1 MASVGF
7 TVNQCQP
14 ECYSIRSPL
23 PLWGQDRRKGDKP
36 PSAAWSQQS
45 PCDLPVF
52 GSPAC
57 HSIVLLLVLT
67 WSPRGWT
74 GSLCGVRSQLG
85 LGVQFGSDGSLHIQ
99 LTLVPTWMP
108 WQEAWVSPAG
118 SSVSRRVGLFQI
130 HIVEHPIS
138 MCEVPLSLTLQ
149 GSDLPMKDSLNFV
162 CVCLDKHWRRSSCYI
177 HLGEI
182 SELIYLVLW
191 KLLLLSI
198 YNQSS
203 KINIQNFC
211 WNGPEPATSAGT
223 GPSRQPPPEQA

>member
-1 MASVGF
+1 M
-7 TVNQCQP
+7 
-14 ECYSIRSPL
+14 
-23 PLWGQDRRKGDKP
+23 
-36 PSAAWSQQS
+36 
-45 PCDLPVF
+45 PVF

-74 GSLCGVRSQLG
+74 GSHCGWGEVSACTWC
-85 LGVQFGSDGSLHIQ
+85 VVGSDGSLHIQ

-118 SSVSRRVGLFQI
+118 ASVSRRVGLFQI
-130 HIVEHPIS
+130 HIMEHPIS
-138 MCEVPLSLTLQ
+138 MCEVPFSLTLQ
-149 GSDLPMKDSLNFV
+149 GSDLPLKDSLNFF
-162 CVCLDKHWRRSSCYI
+162 CVCLDKHWRRSNCYI

-198 YNQSS
+198 YN
-203 KINIQNFC
+203 
-211 WNGPEPATSAGT
+211 
-223 GPSRQPPPEQA
+223 